1 MLHAQ
6 KIATLF
12 NLFQH
17 SQGRMLSAT
26 LLLGLLTAL
35 TSAAQAPFVDVSNE
49 LDIWTD
55 HTGGYLG
62 AGLSMADFNS
72 DGLDDLSIA
81 HHMGELHFYLGDG
94 VGFTPYDME
103 LPDYPNEAKCILWAD
118 VDNDGDQDLFI
129 TYRLAANKLYINQ
142 GDLVMTD
149 VSAECG
155 IDQTMRRSYGA
166 CFGDYDNDGLLDL
179 FIANYV
185 SGQDPPFNE
194 FYRNLG
200 GGNFEEV
207 TFDFPMGEPLLQN
220 FQGQWVDFDEDG
232 LLDLNLIRDRLCF
245 ENKYYKQ
252 TEDGDFFNDAPDM
265 GLDYSINA
273 MCTATTDFDR
283 DNDQDLYISAG
294 MFEGNHFVVN
304 DGTGVFELHDPVE
317 GDSLT
322 VNLTSWA
329 GTWFD
334 MDNDGWEDLHVCTGF
349 STYTIW
355 PGVFENYP
363 YIPDKFFHNE
373 GGVFYEDASGFFDVE
388 ALSFAAVTG
397 DYNLDGFPDL
407 VNNHVGV
414 YAQVL
419 KAIPNDNGWI
429 KIRLE
434 GTVSNRDGIGAKI
447 RVYRNGLLGYHMTTC
462 GENYLGQN
470 SRWEHFGLGLA
481 TGIDSITVHWPSGI
495 LDKYYHVQPNQ
506 SLVFM
511 EGEGE
516 SGPNPCALGACS
528 GCTYPEA
535 CNFDSSATE
544 EDGSCDFS
552 CFIQQWACGDG
563 LIWDAAIAQCVP
575 SCSADLNGD
584 EMVGVEDLLLL
595 LQAFGVPCPD

>member
-6 KIATLF
+6 KIATYF
-12 NLFQH
+12 NSFQPTE
-17 SQGRMLSAT
+17 RLMLAAA
-26 LLLGLLTAL
+26 LLVGLLTA
-35 TSAAQAPFVDVSNE
+35 SSGMAQAPFVDVSNE
-49 LDIWTD
+49 MDVWTD

-62 AGLSMADFNS
+62 AGLSMADFNG

-81 HHMGELHFYLGDG
+81 HHMGDLQFYLGDG
-94 VGFTPYDME
+94 EGFIPYE
-103 LPDYPNEAKCILWAD
+103 LNLPDYPNEAKCILWAD
-118 VDNDGDQDLFI
+118 IDNDGDQDLLI
-129 TYRLAANKLYINQ
+129 TYRLAANRLYLNE

-149 VSAECG
+149 VSAQCG
-155 IDQTMRRSYGA
+155 IDQTNRRSYGA

-200 GGNFEEV
+200 GGYFEEV
-207 TFDFPMGEPLLQN
+207 TFDFPMGEPLPQN
-220 FQGQWVDFDEDG
+220 FQGQWVDFNEDG
-232 LLDLNLIRDRLCF
+232 LLDLNLIRDRICF

-252 TEDGDFFNDAPDM
+252 TEDGDFFNDAHEM
-265 GLDYSINA
+265 ELDYSINA

-283 DNDQDLYISAG
+283 DNDQDLYMSAG
-294 MFEGNHFVVN
+294 MFEGNHFVLN
-304 DGTGVFELHDPVE
+304 DGTGVFELHDPEE
-317 GDSLT
+317 GDSVM

-349 STYTIW
+349 STYTSW
-355 PGVFENYP
+355 PAIFQNYP
-363 YIPDKFFHNE
+363 YVPDNFFHNE
-373 GGVFYEDASGFFDVE
+373 GGVFYEDSTGFFDVE
-388 ALSFAAVTG
+388 ALSFSAVTG

-407 VNNHVGV
+407 VNNLVGE

-419 KAIPNDNGWI
+419 EAIPNDNRWV

-434 GTVSNRDGIGAKI
+434 GTISNRDGIGAKI

-481 TGIDSITVHWPSGI
+481 SGIDSITVHWPSGV
-495 LDKYYHVQPNQ
+495 LDQYYNLEPNQ
-506 SLVFM
+506 SLVFV
-511 EGEGE
+511 EGET
-516 SGPNPCALGACS
+516 GPDPCALGACP

-535 CNFDSSATE
+535 CNFDSSANE

-552 CFIQQWACGDG
+552 CLINATTCGPG
-563 LIWDAAIAQCVP
+563 TVWDPLVQQCVP
-575 SCSADLNGD
+575 VETTCPTDLNGD
-584 EMVGVEDLLLL
+584 QVTDVSDLLIFL
-595 LQAFGVPCPD
+595 AMFAIDCP

>member
-6 KIATLF
+6 KIPTHFNSFQLANRVMLAAALLVCLF
-12 NLFQH
+12 
-17 SQGRMLSAT
+17 
-26 LLLGLLTAL
+26 TA
-35 TSAAQAPFVDVSNE
+35 SSGMSQAPFVDVSNE
-49 LDIWTD
+49 MDIWTD
-55 HTGGYLG
+55 HTSGYLG
-62 AGLSMADFNS
+62 AGLSMADFNG

-81 HHMGELHFYLGDG
+81 HHMGNLQFYLGDG
-94 VGFTPYDME
+94 AGFVPYELD

-118 VDNDGDQDLFI
+118 IDNDGDQDLLI
-129 TYRLAANKLYINQ
+129 TYRLAANRLYINE

-149 VSAECG
+149 VSAQCG
-155 IDQTMRRSYGA
+155 IDQTNRRSYGA

-200 GGNFEEV
+200 GGYFEEV
-207 TFDFPMGEPLLQN
+207 TFDFPMGEPLPQIL
-220 FQGQWVDFDEDG
+220 GQWVDFNEDG
-232 LLDLNLIRDRLCF
+232 LLDLNLIRDRICF

-252 TEDGDFFNDAPDM
+252 TEDGDFFNDAHAM
-265 GLDYSINA
+265 ELDYSINA

-283 DNDQDLYISAG
+283 DNDQDLYMSAG
-294 MFEGNHFVVN
+294 MFEGNHFVLN
-304 DGTGVFELHDPVE
+304 DGTGVFDLHDPEE
-317 GDSLT
+317 GDSVM

-349 STYTIW
+349 STYTSW
-355 PGVFENYP
+355 PAIFQTYP
-363 YIPDKFFHNE
+363 YVPDNFFHNE
-373 GGVFYEDASGFFDVE
+373 GGIFYEDSTGFFDVE
-388 ALSFAAVTG
+388 ALSFSAVTG

-407 VNNHVGV
+407 VNNLVGE

-419 KAIPNDNGWI
+419 EAIPNGNRWV

-434 GTVSNRDGIGAKI
+434 GTISNRDGIGAKI

-481 TGIDSITVHWPSGI
+481 SGIDSITVHWPSGV
-495 LDKYYHVQPNQ
+495 LDQYYNLEPNQ
-506 SLVFM
+506 SLVFT
-511 EGEGE
+511 EGET
-516 SGPNPCALGACS
+516 GPDPCALGACP

-535 CNFDSSATE
+535 CNFDSSANE

-552 CFIQQWACGDG
+552 CLINATTCGPG
-563 LIWDAAIAQCVP
+563 TVWNPLAQQCVP
-575 SCSADLNGD
+575 VETTCPTDLNGD
-584 EMVGVEDLLLL
+584 LVTDVSDLLIFL
-595 LQAFGVPCPD
+595 AMFAIDCP